1 MSYSDWIQSQK
12 SNRVWLEESMKA
24 LTQFAFISPIHRVK
38 HWNQGSG
45 KRNKCWA
52 KEGECIFCK
61 RGVAKINEF
70 TYGIYHDHSDYSGG
84 GLTEVSYLSVTLA
97 THTLFQKLF
106 TNIIDGGR
114 NPTDI
119 VFEAE
124 RGKIKTSSGRTV
136 KGYNLTLTDRDSFV
150 AEKFRPSLLNSEEQ
164 EYKWVVP
171 EEIVEFLKEKDGEP
185 ISLIDLFLLLKDQFT
200 GIKEKD
206 IKAYAVRL
214 VDNNVLDLRRAR
226 EKWI

>member
-12 SNRVWLEESMKA
+12 SNRVWLEESMNA
-24 LTQFAFISPIHRVK
+24 LLQFAFISPIHRVK

-45 KRNKCWA
+45 KRTKCWA
-52 KEGECIFCK
+52 KEGECVFCK
-61 RGVAKINEF
+61 RGISKINEF
-70 TYGIYHDHSDYSGG
+70 TYGIYHDQSQYSGG

-106 TNIIDGGR
+106 TDIINEGA

-119 VFEAE
+119 VFDVE
-124 RGKIKTSSGRTV
+124 RSKIKTSTGRTV
-136 KGYNLTLTDRDSFV
+136 KGYNLTQTDKEQFV
-150 AEKFRPSLLNSEEQ
+150 AEKFRPSLLNSDEQ
-164 EYKWVVP
+164 EYKWIVP
-171 EEIVEFLKEKDGEP
+171 EEIIEFLKDKDGEP
-185 ISLIDLFLLLKDQFT
+185 TSLIDLFLLLKDHFS
-200 GIKEKD
+200 GMKEKD
-206 IKAYAVRL
+206 LKAYAVRL